1 MSQRPPRSTRTD
13 TLFPATTLFRSVVRN
28 VERDRSLLVN
38 AGDIIGMLRQL
49 IGGNPAVDADNTE
62 LAVDIGVIALDAE
75 PRKHARQEI
84 EELLIGN
91 LEALDLSVAAVART
105 ADLIAFAVDRLVG
118 VEFLVESASVLP
130 DLFSLYHSS
139 VLP

>member
-1 MSQRPPRSTRTD
+1 
-13 TLFPATTLFRSVVRN
+13 
-28 VERDRSLLVN
+28 
-38 AGDIIGMLRQL
+38 MLRQL

-91 LEALDLSVAAVART
+91 LEALDIAVAAVGRT
-105 ADLIAFAVDRLVG
+105 ADLIDFAVDRLVG
-118 VEFLVESASVLP
+118 VEFLDETADVLAEQRHRHIIRLAEIIFEAGVVLIGLGRHERRIAAARSHA
-130 DLFSLYHSS
+130 DWVSS
-139 VLP
+139 DEQTSE

>member
-38 AGDIIGMLRQL
+38 AGDIIGMRRQL

-91 LEALDLSVAAVART
+91 LEALDLAVAAVART
-105 ADLIAFAVDRLVG
+105 ADLIDFAVDRDRKSTRLN
-118 VEFLVESASVLP
+118 
-130 DLFSLYHSS
+130 SS
-139 VLP
+139 H